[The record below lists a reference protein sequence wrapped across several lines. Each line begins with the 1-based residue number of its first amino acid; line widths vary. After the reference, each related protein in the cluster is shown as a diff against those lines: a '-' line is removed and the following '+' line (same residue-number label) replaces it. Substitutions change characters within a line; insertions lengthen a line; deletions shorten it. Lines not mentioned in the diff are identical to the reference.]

1 LSGVSPVRI
10 TDPYAVPGS
19 YRKAQLHCH
28 TDRSDGSDPPRTV
41 AERYRA
47 SGYAFVV
54 FTDHNR
60 ITRCDD
66 LNDGAF
72 LALPGVETTVPR
84 PIRPLGPHMGRLGAP
99 GSLAAREAQACIDAT
114 VAAGGVVSLHHP
126 SWTGN
131 LLSGRW
137 PLGEMLTLRGY
148 HLVEISNH
156 HSGTQTD
163 LARWTAALRHRGEAG
178 AVGAVAADDLH
189 RPRDLNTGWVMV
201 KTRDVAAGSLLE
213 ALRSLAFYAS
223 TGPAADFGVREGVIR
238 VETDAPVIRFL
249 DADDAVRAQMR
260 GPAAAYEPV
269 GDEQFVRVECLA
281 QTTGGRSGVPPTAW
295 SQAFWISRGPAP
307 GGCAK

>member
-1 LSGVSPVRI
+1 MSPVRI
-10 TDPYAVPGS
+10 SDPYAAPGA

-28 TDRSDGSDPPRTV
+28 TTRSDGSDPPRTV
-41 AERYRA
+41 LERYRA

-60 ITRCDD
+60 VTSCDD
-66 LNDGAF
+66 LNDAAF

-99 GSLAAREAQACIDAT
+99 GSLAARGAQAAIDAT

-126 SWTGN
+126 SWSGN

-137 PLGEMLTLRGY
+137 PLREMLALRGY

-156 HSGTQTD
+156 HSGTRAD
-163 LARWTAALRHRGEAG
+163 VARWTAVLRHRGEAG

-189 RPRDLNTGWVMV
+189 RPRDLNTGWIMV
-201 KTRDVAAGSLLE
+201 KTPSVAAGPFLG
-213 ALRSLAFYAS
+213 ALRALAFYAS
-223 TGPAADFGVREGVIR
+223 TGPAADFGVRDGTVR

-249 DADDAVRAQMR
+249 DGKGAVRAEMR
-260 GPAAAYEPV
+260 GPAAAYEPA
-269 GDEQFVRVECLA
+269 GDERFVRVECVA
-281 QTTGGRSGVPPTAW
+281 RAAGRHADVPPTAW
-295 SQAFWISRGPAP
+295 SQAFWISVA
-307 GGCAK
+307 GGLS